1 VTTPPSSTYL
11 LAGQMSELER
21 LQLQARVWEP
31 AGQAL
36 LERLGTGRGLRAI
49 DVGCGCFGWLR
60 ILNQWVDPGGTV
72 TGTDVDS
79 KLLDAARA
87 LIEQDGLGNVT
98 LVQDDLFDSRLE
110 PHTFDLVHS
119 RFEIGPLGRAA
130 DQLTSYL
137 RLVAPGGWV
146 ILEDPDLGSW
156 HFNPPAPAAER
167 LIALFTEAFIAA
179 GGDLNA
185 GRRHLDLLRE
195 AGFDPEVRA
204 EVYALAPG
212 HPYLRLP
219 LQFSVSLEPRLLRLV
234 SRTELEE
241 LRQRA
246 EAELAQPGRWGTTF
260 TLVQTWARAALA
272 GAV

>member
-1 VTTPPSSTYL
+1 MPTSGSAYL

-21 LQLQARVWEP
+21 LQLQSRVWEP
-31 AGQAL
+31 AGRAL
-36 LERLGTGRGLRAI
+36 LDRLGGGQGLRAL

-60 ILNQWVDPGGTV
+60 LLSQWVGPNGSVMGI
-72 TGTDVDS
+72 DVDA
-79 KLLDAARA
+79 KLLDAAHA
-87 LIEQDGLGNVT
+87 LIQEDHLSNVT
-98 LVQDDLFDSRLE
+98 LAHDDLFDSKLD

-119 RFEIGPLGRAA
+119 RFEIGPLGRPA
-130 DQLTSYL
+130 DQLSSYL

-167 LIALFTEAFIAA
+167 LIALFAEAFIAA

-185 GRRHLDLLRE
+185 GRRQVELLRE
-195 AGFDPEVRA
+195 AGLEPEVRA
-204 EVYALAPG
+204 EVCALPPG

-219 LQFSVSLEPRLLRLV
+219 VQFSVSLEPRLLRFV
-234 SRTELEE
+234 GRPELEE

-246 EAELAQPGRWGTTF
+246 EAEVAQPGRWGTTF
-260 TLVQTWARAALA
+260 TLVQTWARASRN
-272 GAV
+272 G

>member
-1 VTTPPSSTYL
+1 MTTPPSSTYL

-21 LQLQARVWEP
+21 LQLQSRVWEP
-31 AGQAL
+31 AGRAL
-36 LERLGTGRGLRAI
+36 LERLSSGRGLRAV
-49 DVGCGCFGWLR
+49 DVGCGCVGWLR
-60 ILNQWVDPGGTV
+60 ILSQWVGPGGSV
-72 TGTDVDS
+72 TGTDVET

-130 DQLTSYL
+130 DQLTSYP

-167 LIALFTEAFIAA
+167 LIALFAEAFIAA

-185 GRRHLDLLRE
+185 GRCQFDLLRE
-195 AGFDPEVRA
+195 AGLDPEVRA
-204 EVYALAPG
+204 EVCALAPG

-241 LRQRA
+241 LRQHA
-246 EAELAQPGRWGTTF
+246 EAEIAQPGRWGTTF
-260 TLVQTWARAALA
+260 TLVQTWARR
-272 GAV
+272 

>member
-1 VTTPPSSTYL
+1 MSTSGSAYL

-21 LQLQARVWEP
+21 LQLQSRVWEP
-31 AGQAL
+31 AGRAL
-36 LERLGTGRGLRAI
+36 LESLGSGRGLKAV

-60 ILNQWVDPGGTV
+60 LLSQWVGPDGSV
-72 TGTDVDS
+72 TGIDVDA

-87 LIEQDGLGNVT
+87 LIKEDGLGNVT
-98 LVQDDLFDSRLE
+98 LVHDDLFDSNLE
-110 PHTFDLVHS
+110 PHTFNLVHS

-167 LIALFTEAFIAA
+167 LIALFVEAFIAA

-185 GRRHLDLLRE
+185 GRRQFELLRE
-195 AGFDPEVRA
+195 AGLDPEVRA
-204 EVYALAPG
+204 EVCALAPG

-219 LQFSVSLEPRLLRLV
+219 VQFSVSLEPRLLRFA
-234 SRTELEE
+234 SRPELEE
-241 LRQRA
+241 LQRQA
-246 EAELAQPGRWGTTF
+246 EAEIAQADRWGTTF
-260 TLVQTWARAALA
+260 TLVQTWARTPRTD
-272 GAV
+272 

>member
-36 LERLGTGRGLRAI
+36 LERLGTGWGLRAV

-110 PHTFDLVHS
+110 PHTFDL
-119 RFEIGPLGRAA
+119 
-130 DQLTSYL
+130 
-137 RLVAPGGWV
+137 
-146 ILEDPDLGSW
+146 
-156 HFNPPAPAAER
+156 
-167 LIALFTEAFIAA
+167 
-179 GGDLNA
+179 
-185 GRRHLDLLRE
+185 RE

-212 HPYLRLP
+212 HPYVRLP

-260 TLVQTWARAALA
+260 TLVQAWARAVLA

>member
-1 VTTPPSSTYL
+1 MSTSGATYL

-21 LQLQARVWEP
+21 LQLQSRVWES
-31 AGQAL
+31 AGRAL
-36 LERLGTGRGLRAI
+36 LDRLGSGKGLRAL

-60 ILNQWVDPGGTV
+60 ILSQWVGPEGSVKGS
-72 TGTDVDS
+72 DVDA
-79 KLLDAARA
+79 KLLDAARS
-87 LIEQDGLGNVT
+87 LLKGESLGNVT
-98 LVQDDLFDSRLE
+98 LVHDDLFESQLE
-110 PHTFDLVHS
+110 SHSFDLVHS
-119 RFEIGPLGRAA
+119 RFEIGPLGRAP
-130 DQLTSYL
+130 DQLKSYL

-167 LIALFTEAFIAA
+167 LIGLIAEAFIAA

-185 GRRHLDLLRE
+185 GRRQFELLRE
-195 AGFDPEVRA
+195 AGLDPEVRA
-204 EVYALAPG
+204 EVCALAPG

-219 LQFSVSLEPRLLRLV
+219 VQFSVSLEPRLLRFV

-246 EAELAQPGRWGTTF
+246 EAEIAQPDRWGTTF
-260 TLVQTWARAALA
+260 TLVQTWARAKR
-272 GAV
+272 GG